1 MKNLVSII
9 VPVYN
14 TEKYLSKCLDSLIK
28 QTYKNLEIILIDDS
42 STDNSIAICKDYQKK
57 DERIKIYQ
65 KENGGPASAR
75 NYGLEKA
82 RGEYILFI
90 DSDDYID
97 IKAVSLL
104 IDNYSEDTLV
114 GLREKIN
121 NQEVFQTKKL
131 EYSALEFLKLNLLG
145 KTPGRGGC
153 CGHLFKK
160 SRIQNMRFDETLYLA
175 EDIVFLFEYTLK
187 MNKVKYIKEPVYYY
201 YVINNNSL
209 TRSSDNF
216 IRKITSVYNVFK
228 QIDIITNKMLSKE
241 IGNHQVIMLEK
252 EMRYIKTYED
262 MEEVLKNIDK
272 IKYQGLNIRYLFFS
286 YLLNKKKIKLLLSY
300 FNLRRKIK
308 KKIKKMD

>member
-121 NQEVFQTKKL
+121 NSDVPKC
-131 EYSALEFLKLNLLG
+131 LKG
-145 KTPGRGGC
+145 YPIAFITAAIMAI
-153 CGHLFKK
+153 LF
-160 SRIQNMRFDETLYLA
+160 SR
-175 EDIVFLFEYTLK
+175 
-187 MNKVKYIKEPVYYY
+187 
-201 YVINNNSL
+201 YV
-209 TRSSDNF
+209 
-216 IRKITSVYNVFK
+216 
-228 QIDIITNKMLSKE
+228 
-241 IGNHQVIMLEK
+241 
-252 EMRYIKTYED
+252 
-262 MEEVLKNIDK
+262 
-272 IKYQGLNIRYLFFS
+272 
-286 YLLNKKKIKLLLSY
+286 
-300 FNLRRKIK
+300 
-308 KKIKKMD
+308 